1 MAQVF
6 YIQRRLMSTPV
17 SENAPTIRIYGWW
30 ERPFGQASAFCTRL
44 QAQIMVQRRRAR
56 WRMSGFAV
64 QLREPVTRQ
73 QKKLFLLIIR
83 GISCKM
89 GPRVIEAIAMGFY
102 AGILED
108 YPAIYQGSYCPLLLR
123 AGFTVD
129 MPAEQEA
136 SA

>member
-1 MAQVF
+1 MAQAF
-6 YIQRRLMSTPV
+6 LTIHCRIMSEPV
-17 SENAPTIRIYGWW
+17 SQNAATIRIYGWW

-44 QAQIMVQRRRAR
+44 QAQVMVQRRRAR

-73 QKKLFLLIIR
+73 QKKLLLLIIR

-89 GPRVIEAIAMGFY
+89 GPRIIEAIAMGFY

-108 YPAIYQGSYCPLLLR
+108 YPTIHQGSYCPLVLR
-123 AGFTVD
+123 EGFAVDAPATVTT
-129 MPAEQEA
+129 
-136 SA
+136 